1 MRQANGLTEYTRRV
15 NDDFGVG
22 QRSFRNPSVEA
33 PATIPSLPVG
43 TVLSLVGG
51 LALLSAFTMPWLGV
65 QVGAQG
71 ALLAGDTLGRLIG
84 STTDLRQFIPGSS
97 GNPLEAQAL
106 RALIYL
112 FPVSGAVA
120 ALLALLEGWLGRQRW
135 LAVLLVLA
143 GLIPLIGVLGG
154 LTFLPPNASRQHG
167 LWVIGAGSVA
177 VLLGPL
183 VNRMLARRGS

>member
-1 MRQANGLTEYTRRV
+1 M
-15 NDDFGVG
+15 NDDFGLG
-22 QRSFRNPSVEA
+22 QRSFRNPSVEP
-33 PATIPSLPVG
+33 PASIPSLPVG

-51 LALLSAFTMPWLGV
+51 LALLAAFTMPWLGV
-65 QVGAQG
+65 QVGTQG

-84 STTDLRQFIPGSS
+84 GASDLRQFIPGSS

-112 FPVSGAVA
+112 FPVCGVVAVT
-120 ALLALLEGWLGRQRW
+120 LALLEGWLGRRRW

-177 VLLGPL
+177 VMLGPL
-183 VNRMLARRGS
+183 LNMMLARRGT